1 MTLVPMKFKWAKTN
15 WVNCG
20 LEVENWKNCYTCLN
34 SFVNINDI
42 LNRCQIRCLKDKK
55 YNICC
60 LVPINQ

>member
-42 LNRCQIRCLKDKK
+42 LN
-55 YNICC
+55 
-60 LVPINQ
+60 

>member
-20 LEVENWKNCYTCLN
+20 LEVENWKNCYTCIN

-55 YNICC
+55 I
-60 LVPINQ
+60 